1 MFNKMSERRPE
12 KDGEYL
18 VYTASGMYMV
28 LDYSTKTGIFNRSF
42 PIEVKYWAEI
52 PALPEEG

>member
-18 VYTASGMYMV
+18 VYTARGAYMV
-28 LDYSTKTGIFNRSF
+28 LDYSTETGNFNGFF